1 MYATDGDFGRVRL
14 TSHVFPL
21 AMQEAAACLSAAGW
35 HRVNDRYGISR
46 PAGGGADYRGRGG
59 LPPPG

>member
-21 AMQEAAACLSAAGW
+21 AMQEAAACLSAAAGTGSTI
-35 HRVNDRYGISR
+35 DTAF
-46 PAGGGADYRGRGG
+46 PA
-59 LPPPG
+59 PPAAGSICC

>member
-14 TSHVFPL
+14 ASHVFPL
-21 AMQEAAACLSAAGW
+21 AMQEAAACMSAAGW

-46 PAGGGADYRGRGG
+46 PAGPAGSICC
-59 LPPPG
+59 